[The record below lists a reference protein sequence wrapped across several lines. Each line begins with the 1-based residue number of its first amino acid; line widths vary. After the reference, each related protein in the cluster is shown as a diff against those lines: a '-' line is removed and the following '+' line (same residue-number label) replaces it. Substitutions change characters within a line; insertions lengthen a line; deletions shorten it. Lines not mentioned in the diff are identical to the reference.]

1 MDEKSNASQKLA
13 MAITRASSTQTY
25 LTIRTLVDRDL
36 VADAFR
42 AYAYFR
48 VVDDQL
54 DAEDGSYAARCAYL
68 ERQQF
73 VLDACLRG
81 EAPAQVSAEEQML
94 VDLVSHNRGE
104 NSGLLSYLRNMMAVM
119 AFDVE
124 RRGRLISQAEL
135 SAYSLRLATAVTD
148 ALLYFIGNAVDYP
161 RSETRYLAVEGAHI
175 VHMLRDL
182 LEDTATGYFNI
193 PRETLADGGFA
204 IQAVDHPAYCRWV
217 HARIQLAVQC
227 FKTGRAYIL
236 GLKNLRCRLAG
247 LAYLARFEWMTCLIM
262 RDNYCLRAAY
272 PQRKSWRAAVWMGW
286 SVLSGLLGSHGS
298 MLKQPEPALFFIK
311 E

>member
-13 MAITRASSTQTY
+13 AAITRASSAQTY
-25 LTIRTLVDRDL
+25 LTIRILVDRDL
-36 VADAFR
+36 VADAYR

-48 VVDDQL
+48 FVDDQL
-54 DAEDGSYAARCAYL
+54 DAEDGSYATRSAYL

-104 NSGLLSYLRNMMAVM
+104 NSGLLSYLRNMMA
-119 AFDVE
+119 FDVE

-135 SAYSLRLATAVTD
+135 NAYSLRLATAVTD
-148 ALLYFIGNAVDYP
+148 ALLYFIGNAVEYP

-182 LEDTATGYFNI
+182 LEDTAAGHFNI
-193 PRETLADGGFA
+193 PRETLAEGGFT
-204 IQAVDHPAYCRWV
+204 IQAVDHPAYRRWV
-217 HARIQLAVQC
+217 QARIQLAVQR
-227 FKTGRAYIL
+227 FKTGRTYIL
-236 GLKNLRCRLAG
+236 GSKNLRCRLAG
-247 LAYLARFEWMTCLIM
+247 LAYLARFEWMTCLII
-262 RDNYCLRAAY
+262 RDDYRLRAAF
-272 PQRKSWRAAVWMGW
+272 PQRKSWRATVWMGW

-298 MLKQPEPALFFIK
+298 LLKQPEPALFNLK
-311 E
+311 K